1 MKGGSRTCIVNFR
14 SPAENVS
21 KLINEGISFIDMR
34 TDIERIEETM
44 QRLIEKKNNLI
55 FSSSLLTDLD
65 LEGFKT
71 KIRKEVIE
79 EEKKALLKEIEASQ
93 GDLGQYHARQAKCAE
108 EKAQLETALPLPLS
122 LLSERAGPTFLHPV
136 SGSSLVKLLSTTEFL
151 FNKETLFKIESE
163 SRNRKFVFFK
173 KLIINV
179 KDKKHY

>member
-1 MKGGSRTCIVNFR
+1 M
-14 SPAENVS
+14 
-21 KLINEGISFIDMR
+21 
-34 TDIERIEETM
+34 
-44 QRLIEKKNNLI
+44 
-55 FSSSLLTDLD
+55 
-65 LEGFKT
+65 
-71 KIRKEVIE
+71 
-79 EEKKALLKEIEASQ
+79 EAQ
-93 GDLGQYHARQAKCAE
+93 LVEAQLVEAQLVEAQLVEAQLME
-108 EKAQLETALPLPLS
+108 AQLETALPLPLS